1 MNQSERRLFLIEAL
15 LAERSDGKNIQVPA
29 DADSQRRLLRALM
42 NVRPPK
48 PLAPEVLDVQDAYL
62 AQRLV
67 ERGGATRIDTLAFRD
82 RIAVWRGDI
91 TLLAADA
98 IVNAANDQML
108 GCFVPGHSCIDN
120 AIHTYAGMQL
130 RGACSQLM
138 DVQGHAEPT
147 GRVKVTPAYNL
158 PSRYVFHTVGPIV
171 ASHNPGPR
179 EELLLRRCSPRA
191 PTALPAFWWSMSSG
205 RSSSSAARASSTPS
219 SCWSAG
225 RRPRGPTP
233 SWSCGRRS
241 SLLPKKG
248 SKPRGAT
255 WNPSELTTTP
265 AGSSWGFLVP
275 RPLGVPRLP

>member
-1 MNQSERRLFLIEAL
+1 
-15 LAERSDGKNIQVPA
+15 
-29 DADSQRRLLRALM
+29 M
-42 NVRPPK
+42 NVRPAK
-48 PLAPEVLDVQDAYL
+48 PMAPEVLDVQDAYL
-62 AQRLV
+62 AQRLI
-67 ERGGATRIDTLAFRD
+67 ERGGATQIDTLAFRD

-130 RGACSQLM
+130 RGACAQLM

-179 EELLLRRCSPRA
+179 ASDGRKTSNTTLSWESLWERCRR
-191 PTALPAFWWSMSSG
+191 TASTATF
-205 RSSSSAARASSTPS
+205 AAIF
-219 SCWSAG
+219 
-225 RRPRGPTP
+225 
-233 SWSCGRRS
+233 CG
-241 SLLPKKG
+241 
-248 SKPRGAT
+248 
-255 WNPSELTTTP
+255 
-265 AGSSWGFLVP
+265 
-275 RPLGVPRLP
+275 